1 MITQSNALET
11 LKKKEIIAT
20 NNDSQED
27 YDDLCCG
34 DAITNNKLLKNDDKE
49 SDKYESLDAIPIE
62 RNDGSGDR

>member
-11 LKKKEIIAT
+11 LKKKEVIAT
-20 NNDSQED
+20 NNDQED